1 MTPLP
6 RLMVAPNGATRT
18 KTDHPALPMT
28 IEEIVACARDCHAAG
43 ADGLHA
49 HVRDGEGRHVLD
61 AGLYAELLAELA
73 RQVPAMQVQ
82 ITTEAVGR
90 YAPAGQRRLVEAL
103 RPRLV
108 SVALREIAAEPDPAV
123 TRHFF
128 AFCAEAGIALQ
139 HILYD
144 PADVARLGVLVAEGA
159 VPAAGLQVLHVLGR
173 YSPGQVSA
181 PDDLHA
187 PLAAQAAAGLTPDW
201 AVCAFGPGETAC
213 LLAAAA
219 RGGKARIGFE
229 NNLVMR
235 DGTPARDNAARVA
248 EFMALLPVRPDVSA
262 GDRPCPAPRPSGK

>member
-18 KTDHPALPMT
+18 KADHPALPVT
-28 IEEIVACARDCHAAG
+28 IAEIVACARDCHAAG

-82 ITTEAVGR
+82 ITTEAVSR
-90 YAPAGQRRLVEAL
+90 YAPADQRRLVETL
-103 RPRLV
+103 RPRMV

-123 TRHFF
+123 TRRFF
-128 AFCAEAGIALQ
+128 AFCAEAGIAVQ

-144 PADVARLGVLVAEGA
+144 PADVARLGAMVAGGA
-159 VPAAGLQVLHVLGR
+159 IPAEGLQVLHVLGR
-173 YSPGQVSA
+173 YSPGQVSS
-181 PDDLHA
+181 PDDLRA
-187 PLAAQAAAGLTPDW
+187 PLAAQAAAGLAPDW
-201 AVCAFGPGETAC
+201 AVCAFGRSETAC
-213 LLAAAA
+213 LLAAVAQ
-219 RGGKARIGFE
+219 GGKARIGFE
-229 NNLVMR
+229 NNLLMR

-248 EFMALLPVRPDVSA
+248 EFMALLPV
-262 GDRPCPAPRPSGK
+262 APG